1 MLNKS
6 GYTCLNKKTETI
18 STRGKTIKDFI
29 WARQS
34 WPVNYFNVK
43 NTDHRGISVEIN
55 TKFHR
60 RNRILRIKNLT
71 ESEKN
76 NLQLKCGEAIKTT
89 ASATELYN
97 KWLKI
102 LRETYGSMPR
112 NGTTITGRPNEDLL
126 EMGLQHSELNPTWK
140 HLNRASSQ
148 LPTNANSWTSF
159 LKELYN
165 FGDLKTPGGC
175 TQKAQGATKL
185 DDHIIAGAIKKL
197 AKRKTPGPDGVRSE
211 NITGEQT
218 ALLNELWKRI
228 TEEGTMPKFM
238 NDTLIHPIHKKG
250 DSNNPANFRPI
261 SLLNTVVKT
270 FELAVLDKHKDDLLR
285 HIPREQFGFKPKVSA
300 LDQVEVMMSQ
310 VSRCRRESG
319 QAYLLFYDLQ
329 KAFDSV
335 RRDDLYSIMSKRGLP
350 PELIQ
355 ATKLLNTN
363 QAMKIENLMMPWIP
377 MSKGV
382 RQGSSLSPLLFTTF
396 LTLIEIEKLE
406 KLCNAKIRLY
416 ADDIVIICPSAEKA
430 KEVDDYLK
438 KTFARFGLSINYAPG
453 KSCYMQTS
461 QAKNKYTT
469 KIGDLE
475 RVESYQYLG
484 CLLSLDKRNS
494 ISYRGLTKTQSTNRN
509 SKIKQIAKK
518 FSWMLGNRKT
528 TAADVNNLILSL
540 TRGNLYGVINPHTNL
555 NFDFRTKGSAHIQK
569 WETALRG
576 LIMDSYELP
585 IWTKSDLLHTLTGV
599 PHFRIILL
607 QEAISKIKRWRTLI
621 GNGSPLSKPEIKD

>member
-1 MLNKS
+1 
-6 GYTCLNKKTETI
+6 
-18 STRGKTIKDFI
+18 
-29 WARQS
+29 
-34 WPVNYFNVK
+34 
-43 NTDHRGISVEIN
+43 
-55 TKFHR
+55 
-60 RNRILRIKNLT
+60 
-71 ESEKN
+71 
-76 NLQLKCGEAIKTT
+76 
-89 ASATELYN
+89 
-97 KWLKI
+97 
-102 LRETYGSMPR
+102 
-112 NGTTITGRPNEDLL
+112 
-126 EMGLQHSELNPTWK
+126 
-140 HLNRASSQ
+140 
-148 LPTNANSWTSF
+148 
-159 LKELYN
+159 
-165 FGDLKTPGGC
+165 
-175 TQKAQGATKL
+175 
-185 DDHIIAGAIKKL
+185 
-197 AKRKTPGPDGVRSE
+197 
-211 NITGEQT
+211 
-218 ALLNELWKRI
+218 
-228 TEEGTMPKFM
+228 
-238 NDTLIHPIHKKG
+238 
-250 DSNNPANFRPI
+250 
-261 SLLNTVVKT
+261 
-270 FELAVLDKHKDDLLR
+270 
-285 HIPREQFGFKPKVSA
+285 
-300 LDQVEVMMSQ
+300 MSQ

-540 TRGNLYGVINPHTNL
+540 TRGNQYGVINPHTNL

-621 GNGSPLSKPEIKD
+621 GNGSPLSKPEIKDLKDYLNGSTLVTKVSSFLKIENPLLETTDWKSVEIAIRAHIRSYWKAIRDSTPNIGQNQRGGWFLSEVGFQGWKLHCQTTVSIHCIKPEGTHNSPRTKCPVCYEHHKNFKTCLKQAGYYKKNKVNTRLATIILTLKKRNSKDLLNQVKSHVNNDNEWFNIPNMPKERDRRTSKPRSDTV